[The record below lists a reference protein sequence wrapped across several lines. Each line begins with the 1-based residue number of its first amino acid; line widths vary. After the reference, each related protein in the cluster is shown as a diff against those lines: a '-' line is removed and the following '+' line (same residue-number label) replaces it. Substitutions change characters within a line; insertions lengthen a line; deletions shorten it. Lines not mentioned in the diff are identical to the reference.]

1 MRKIFTT
8 LFCTFLLTN
17 LCQAQNYQ
25 HYTWWSRVALQKKLS
40 DHWTVGG
47 ELHWRRQNDFQSSSI
62 SPFALE
68 LTEGIKGLAIYRIKE
83 VAFSFEPFFL
93 NSHPL
98 NAKES
103 DLKRTDRLE
112 IRPVVFA
119 EWLKPLSKKFIFRS
133 RLGYEYRIFKRT
145 DGLWG
150 DEQGRLRVRFQ
161 LRYLLDKKNTV
172 YISEEDL
179 FNVVPNVPANTFS
192 QNQLYFAYIHAFS
205 PHFSTEIGYIWNHRQ
220 RATLVEFDEENIL
233 QTQFVFRF

>member
-1 MRKIFTT
+1 MKKIFTIL
-8 LFCTFLLTN
+8 LFTILFVN
-17 LCQAQNYQ
+17 LCKAQ
-25 HYTWWSRVALQKKLS
+25 HYEHFTFWSRVALQKKLN

-47 ELHWRRQNDFQSSSI
+47 ELHWRRQSDFQSTSI
-62 SPFALE
+62 SPFALKM
-68 LTEGIKGLAIYRIKE
+68 TEGFKILAIYKTKE
-83 VAFSFEPFFL
+83 FALSFEPFYL

-103 DLKRTDRLE
+103 DLKRLDRLE
-112 IRPVVFA
+112 IRPTLYA
-119 EWLKPLSKKFIFRS
+119 EWLKPLSKKFTFRS

-150 DEQGRLRVRFQ
+150 EEQGRARIRFQ

-172 YISEEDL
+172 YVSEESL

-192 QNQLYFAYIHAFS
+192 QNQLYFAYVHAFS
-205 PHFSTEIGYIWNHRQ
+205 PHFSSEVGYIWNHRQ

-233 QTQFVFRF
+233 QSILIFRF